1 LDEAQDMPVT
11 DRRPHL
17 TLVVPTYNERG
28 HLEDL
33 ASQLFAA
40 TDAAG
45 VALELVIVDD
55 NSPDGTGAIADQL
68 AAVRRVK
75 VIHRAGKLGLGSA
88 VVEGIRVAE
97 ADVVGVIDADFSHP
111 PPLVPRMYAAFV
123 ATGADMLVAS
133 RYVQGGGTIGW
144 PVGRRIMSRVACW
157 LARPL
162 TPIRDAVSGFFMIR
176 RELAE
181 RTVVKAEGFKI
192 GLELLVRAR
201 PARLVELPFQFANR
215 KAGKS
220 KMGSHE
226 TVKYLVQLRD
236 LYWMH
241 LTGPRPAGRS
251 YRLVSPGEVETFAAT
266 GSLGASK

>member
-1 LDEAQDMPVT
+1 MAVT
-11 DRRPHL
+11 DRRPDL

-33 ASQLFAA
+33 AAQLFAA

-45 VALELVIVDD
+45 VTLELVIVDD

-75 VIHRAGKLGLGSA
+75 VIHRPGKLGLGSA

-111 PPLVPRMYAAFV
+111 PPLVPRMYAVFV
-123 ATGADMLVAS
+123 ATCADMAVAS
-133 RYVQGGGTIGW
+133 RYVQGGGTSGW
-144 PVGRRIMSRVACW
+144 PLGRRIMSRVACW

-176 RELAE
+176 RELAV
-181 RTVVKAEGFKI
+181 RTIVKAEGFKI

-266 GSLGASK
+266 RSFGASK